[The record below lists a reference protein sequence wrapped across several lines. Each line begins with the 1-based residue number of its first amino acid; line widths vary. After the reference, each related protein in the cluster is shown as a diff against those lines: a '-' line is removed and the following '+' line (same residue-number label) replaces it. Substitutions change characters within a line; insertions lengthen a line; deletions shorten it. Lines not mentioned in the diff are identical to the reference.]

1 MPHLP
6 DEIRQALEKPDGI
19 SEETMQPLAERFD
32 DKVRAVNERL
42 NEAVALLRKN
52 LRSEA
57 IQAANRRPNAMEAAA
72 SLDFP
77 ELPEWE
83 EILQFL
89 GIGVPQRLDQDKVQQ
104 LNEAIVEG
112 QPIEELLKQHRRLA
126 IAKAPLSWRLK
137 VLRRIAE
144 VDEMNPI
151 WLEDIESYEVARS
164 KTLADEVNAAIKSS
178 DHPTIERLYAEF
190 TKTSWV
196 TPPPQKLVDSLKRAI
211 SQRQIDAQLTA
222 LKQTAERL
230 HAAFSEFNESAAR
243 SLSTQ
248 WQNQCQS
255 FGKTV
260 PSDLLEEVEPAITW
274 LAELDSYAAVAQA
287 RDKALVELESTLDA
301 RRDLPALQKAFTR
314 ASGFDEPVPQ
324 ALEQRFRTSVQEI
337 QLAGKRKTQL
347 RIASI
352 VAATLLVAG
361 AVAFWQYR
369 LLQERR
375 ITQAVTQF
383 SSLVDA
389 KKVDEAKA
397 FWERLKTQDVALTRE
412 AKLIS
417 LYGKLEAQLK
427 QEADRQQEFESYLTQ
442 ASNEDAAQIDQA
454 ALDEA
459 EKLAVSEN
467 EKSRVF
473 EIKQQVE
480 EYARQV
486 ADEQTAAALEAIAK
500 VRVEIDTFEKTPL
513 EDLDLGSINTLIV
526 TLDNIPRLYPRR
538 VRSVDGQLK
547 ITKSRATSLENSI
560 KDERAR
566 KAKMEAATR
575 PLFSARTL
583 TAFESGLRTYS
594 RAIAATKAGSE
605 YEQSL
610 KESGLWQKGMQSNE
624 LPQAFRRSLIS
635 GLTRPEI
642 EALQELQQTVESQ
655 TAMNPLLEEYKSV
668 TSSVLS
674 ENGDPLSEIEGLKT
688 EISRLPIEQLVS
700 IEVKSTSED
709 NEIVR
714 FFVYNRDYQRIA
726 KQLEKEAQIGIRHLA
741 GGDGSVRTTTISGPA
756 SRVHVEPGRTITWL
770 LDTLEAKKKDFE
782 KNWHEMLKLCY
793 EISQRTD
800 LDSLI
805 KEELI
810 YRVLQTCARG
820 SSKLNEELEDPI
832 SVLRSREGIRQSW
845 GAPSAPNDKLNQS
858 LQQDVILPLGSTYQ
872 KLNNEAPD
880 LKQATKLEYRW
891 IGFLNRDLQ
900 GEILGRVVQEP
911 TQSGPVFI
919 MRAATDNPT
928 KADIITVGKWESG
941 TLTLDENSSELNA
954 GRPLFFLSQTD

>member
-32 DKVRAVNERL
+32 DEVRAVNERL

-126 IAKAPLSWRLK
+126 IAKAPLSWRPK

-324 ALEQRFRTSVQEI
+324 ALEQSFRTSVQEI

-389 KKVDEAKA
+389 
-397 FWERLKTQDVALTRE
+397 
-412 AKLIS
+412 
-417 LYGKLEAQLK
+417 
-427 QEADRQQEFESYLTQ
+427 
-442 ASNEDAAQIDQA
+442 
-454 ALDEA
+454 
-459 EKLAVSEN
+459 
-467 EKSRVF
+467 
-473 EIKQQVE
+473 
-480 EYARQV
+480 
-486 ADEQTAAALEAIAK
+486 
-500 VRVEIDTFEKTPL
+500 
-513 EDLDLGSINTLIV
+513 
-526 TLDNIPRLYPRR
+526 
-538 VRSVDGQLK
+538 
-547 ITKSRATSLENSI
+547 
-560 KDERAR
+560 
-566 KAKMEAATR
+566 
-575 PLFSARTL
+575 
-583 TAFESGLRTYS
+583 
-594 RAIAATKAGSE
+594 
-605 YEQSL
+605 
-610 KESGLWQKGMQSNE
+610 
-624 LPQAFRRSLIS
+624 
-635 GLTRPEI
+635 
-642 EALQELQQTVESQ
+642 
-655 TAMNPLLEEYKSV
+655 
-668 TSSVLS
+668 
-674 ENGDPLSEIEGLKT
+674 
-688 EISRLPIEQLVS
+688 
-700 IEVKSTSED
+700 
-709 NEIVR
+709 
-714 FFVYNRDYQRIA
+714 
-726 KQLEKEAQIGIRHLA
+726 
-741 GGDGSVRTTTISGPA
+741 
-756 SRVHVEPGRTITWL
+756 
-770 LDTLEAKKKDFE
+770 
-782 KNWHEMLKLCY
+782 
-793 EISQRTD
+793 
-800 LDSLI
+800 
-805 KEELI
+805 
-810 YRVLQTCARG
+810 
-820 SSKLNEELEDPI
+820 
-832 SVLRSREGIRQSW
+832 
-845 GAPSAPNDKLNQS
+845 
-858 LQQDVILPLGSTYQ
+858 
-872 KLNNEAPD
+872 
-880 LKQATKLEYRW
+880 
-891 IGFLNRDLQ
+891 
-900 GEILGRVVQEP
+900 
-911 TQSGPVFI
+911 
-919 MRAATDNPT
+919 
-928 KADIITVGKWESG
+928 
-941 TLTLDENSSELNA
+941 
-954 GRPLFFLSQTD
+954 